1 MGKIILFPAV
11 DEPVSSGGQECHIN
25 LHNIGTRIFMREQPK
40 VAVKIAVLTVSDS
53 RTEADDTSGNA
64 LVERLTGAGHSLVEK
79 QICTD
84 NKYQIRALVS
94 RWIAD
99 PEVDVVISTGG
110 TGLTGRDI
118 TPEAVQPLFDKE
130 IEGVGELFRA
140 VSYEEIG
147 TSTIASRCIGG
158 VANGTFIFCLPGS
171 TGACRTGWDKV
182 IGPQLDCNTRPCN
195 IVALMPRLLEK

>member
-1 MGKIILFPAV
+1 MTDKQIVP
-11 DEPVSSGGQECHIN
+11 
-25 LHNIGTRIFMREQPK
+25 
-40 VAVKIAVLTVSDS
+40 VKIAILTVSDS
-53 RTEADDTSGNA
+53 RTEANDTSGDA
-64 LVERLTGAGHSLVEK
+64 LVERLTAAGHTLVERK
-79 QICTD
+79 IVAD
-84 NKYQIRALVS
+84 DRYQLRAVVS

-99 PEVDVVISTGG
+99 IAVDVIISTGG

-118 TPEAVQPLFDKE
+118 TPEAIQPLFDKE
-130 IEGVGELFRA
+130 IEGMGELFRL

-182 IGPQLDCNTRPCN
+182 IAPQLDCNTRPCN
-195 IVALMPRLLEK
+195 IVALMPRLLEE